1 MTVKIENANPKVS
14 GVWGVAPGTVIFT
27 AAGTDFTVFT
37 KTGATGFVNQPF
49 KPVDNGGTVTGVVT
63 LYNGNPQL
71 APQSLDDVAAFK
83 STDPTIVSAN
93 PKSIDFPN
101 EGGAEDIEVT
111 VVNSGDKTLQINGLS
126 NPLSAKIEGT
136 KITVTAAANPKN
148 SVESQTLKISIEG
161 NKKLTKV
168 TLTSHTGAAKATKVG
183 ITDTNNNIVK
193 GGEAIAKDENHV
205 FTYNLSGTIID
216 TKYRIYIASD
226 ANAQLGGWTL
236 VYE

>member
-1 MTVKIENANPKVS
+1 MDLTTADNYPDNFPVGSKEKKTEAALFKFGEYEYTVSPSTS
-14 GVWGVAPGTVIFT
+14 GGYYQIA
-27 AAGTDFTVFT
+27 
-37 KTGATGFVNQPF
+37 
-49 KPVDNGGTVTGVVT
+49 
-63 LYNGNPQL
+63 
-71 APQSLDDVAAFK
+71 
-83 STDPTIVSAN
+83 
-93 PKSIDFPN
+93 
-101 EGGAEDIEVT
+101 
-111 VVNSGDKTLQINGLS
+111 NSGKVYIFFGKKE
-126 NPLSAKIEGT
+126 AYIEL
-136 KITVTAAANPKN
+136 P
-148 SVESQTLKISIEG
+148 SIP

-168 TLTSHTGAAKATKVG
+168 TLTSHTGAAKATKVV